1 MSSRQ
6 LTFPLAIDDRCD
18 FASFRIGD
26 NAELVATLH
35 GLALKPGAPGLW
47 LWGEAGSGRSHLL
60 KALCLEADR
69 QRQPAI
75 YLPLSVLP
83 RRSDVVE
90 NLSAGVIAID
100 DVDVWLGDGALESA
114 LMALYQQQLAA
125 DAALVLAGRSP
136 ARAIDFELADLAS
149 RFRALPSFR
158 LAPLNDDDL
167 MAILKASAHQRGLLL
182 NDATAEFWLT
192 RSRRSLPVLLGELD
206 QLDQVALAEQ
216 RRLTIP
222 LLKDVLEL

>member
-1 MSSRQ
+1 MTSRQ
-6 LTFPLAIDDRCD
+6 LTFPLAIDGRSD

-35 GLALKPGAPGLW
+35 ALALEPSAPGLW

-60 KALCLEADR
+60 KALCQEADR
-69 QRQPAI
+69 LHRSAI
-75 YLPLSVLP
+75 YLPLSSMSRRADVL
-83 RRSDVVE
+83 E
-90 NLSAGVIAID
+90 NLDAGLIAID
-100 DVDVWLGDGALESA
+100 DIDVWLGDGTLETALIG
-114 LMALYQQQLAA
+114 LYQQQLAA
-125 DAALVLAGRSP
+125 NAALVLTCGSP

-158 LAPLNDDDL
+158 LAPLSDDDL
-167 MAILKASAHQRGLLL
+167 IAILKASAHQRGLLL
-182 NDATAEFWLT
+182 NDATAEFWMT
-192 RSRRSLPVLLGELD
+192 RSRRSLPVLLAELD
-206 QLDQVALAEQ
+206 QLDRVALAEQ